1 MNNPTNNEVFKLSFL
16 VLLAVLMLAGCKEK
30 EVWPKESY
38 EMLNQRSI
46 KLVNYSGWSPF
57 SFKEDPDK
65 VVFLTEKVWQEA
77 PKTPKNKLPY
87 EMYLISRSHTRL
99 TLI

>member
-1 MNNPTNNEVFKLSFL
+1 MNNSAISKVIKLSFL
-16 VLLAVLMLAGCKEK
+16 VLLADLIVAGCTKK

-38 EMLNQRSI
+38 EMLNKRSI

-65 VVFLTEKVWQEA
+65 VVFLIEKVWQEA
-77 PKTPKNKLPY
+77 PKTPKNKLRY
-87 EMYLISRSHTRL
+87 EMYLISRSYTRL